1 MGWSQQGLV
10 GQGSQGQWE
19 KRKEQ
24 LLWAKNHQQ
33 NVKNNENQKNS
44 LKQTKFKFNS
54 LNNNELAHGFGDSTT
69 QRVPL
74 THTVHG
80 STSPA
85 PH

>member
-33 NVKNNENQKNS
+33 NVKNKEN
-44 LKQTKFKFNS
+44 
-54 LNNNELAHGFGDSTT
+54 
-69 QRVPL
+69 
-74 THTVHG
+74 
-80 STSPA
+80 
-85 PH
+85 

>member
-33 NVKNNENQKNS
+33 NVKNKENQKNS
-44 LKQTKFKFNS
+44 FKQTRLKCNTTNKY
-54 LNNNELAHGFGDSTT
+54 ELAHTWIWD
-69 QRVPL
+69 
-74 THTVHG
+74 
-80 STSPA
+80 
-85 PH
+85 